1 MKQERKSLRKD
12 TRGFTG
18 LEAAIVLTAF
28 VVVAAVF
35 SYMVLGAG
43 FFSTEKA
50 KAVVHTGVEQTTSSV
65 ELAGNVI
72 GHADSEECNGLRNV
86 TLYLQLTAGRTP
98 VDMNKLGIAYT
109 DKYVYN
115 GSLVH
120 SDDTAY
126 DPQHVN
132 TDNVTAPGTWDYA
145 FVPDQTGNPGNGN
158 NMLDADEKVKVF
170 IWLPAEVGDGL
181 GYVTVYNWFQVEV
194 KPEKGGSIA
203 IKKTVP
209 GAIDDVMILYS

>member
-1 MKQERKSLRKD
+1 MKQKRKSLRKD

-28 VVVAAVF
+28 IVVAAVF

-50 KAVVHTGVEQTTSSV
+50 KAVVHTGVEQTTSSC
-65 ELAGNVI
+65 ELAGDVI
-72 GHADSEECNGLRNV
+72 GENNGADNNGLRNV
-86 TLYLQLTAGRTP
+86 TLYLQLTAGQSPIDLNT
-98 VDMNKLGIAYT
+98 LGIAYT

-120 SDDTAY
+120 SDNVTY
-126 DPQHVN
+126 DSIYAN
-132 TDNVTAPGTWDYA
+132 TDNVTSAGTWDYA
-145 FVPDQTGNPGNGN
+145 FVKDQAGTRGDNN
-158 NMLDADEKVKVF
+158 NMLDANEKVRVF
-170 IWLPAEVGDGL
+170 IWLPQEAGGSDQ
-181 GYVTVYNWFQVEV
+181 GYVTTNEWFQIEV
-194 KPEKGGSIA
+194 KPEAGGAIS

-209 GAIDDVMILYS
+209 GAIDSVMTLY